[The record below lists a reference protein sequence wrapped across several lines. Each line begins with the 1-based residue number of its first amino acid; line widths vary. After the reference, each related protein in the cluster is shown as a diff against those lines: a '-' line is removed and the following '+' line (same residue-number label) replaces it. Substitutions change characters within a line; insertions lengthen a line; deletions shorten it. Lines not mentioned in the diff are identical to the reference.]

1 MTSHIAEY
9 QTILTYWFA
18 DALTGLPALQARM
31 GFWFA
36 NDAKIDDEIRQR
48 FGHLPERL
56 REQPD
61 YWLSQDQAEQDQ
73 IILAKVIVWDQFT
86 RNIYRGTAQ
95 AFAYD
100 DLALATAVQAI
111 EQGIFARIHPV
122 SSHFL
127 MLPFEHSEDLA
138 IQEQGVAISTSLLQQ
153 APAELTPMFEH
164 FLKWARIHRD
174 LIARF
179 GRFPHRNQ
187 ALGRLSTAEELEY
200 LRDGER
206 FGQ

>member
-1 MTSHIAEY
+1 MPE
-9 QTILTYWFA
+9 TILTYWFA

-31 GFWFA
+31 DFWFA

-48 FGHLPERL
+48 FGHLPELL
-56 REQPD
+56 RNQPD
-61 YWLSQDQAEQDQ
+61 YWLAQDQTTQGQATQDQ
-73 IILAKVIVWDQFT
+73 TTLAKVIVWDQFT
-86 RNIYRGTAQ
+86 RNIYRGSAQ

-100 DLALATAVQAI
+100 DLALATAEQAI
-111 EQGIFARIHPV
+111 EQSIFKRIHPV
-122 SSHFL
+122 YGHFL
-127 MLPFEHSEDLA
+127 MLPFEHSEEFTV
-138 IQEQGVAISTSLLQQ
+138 QEQGVAISASLLHQ
-153 APAELTPMFEH
+153 APAELIPMFEH

-187 ALGRLSTAEELEY
+187 ALNRQSTPEELEY